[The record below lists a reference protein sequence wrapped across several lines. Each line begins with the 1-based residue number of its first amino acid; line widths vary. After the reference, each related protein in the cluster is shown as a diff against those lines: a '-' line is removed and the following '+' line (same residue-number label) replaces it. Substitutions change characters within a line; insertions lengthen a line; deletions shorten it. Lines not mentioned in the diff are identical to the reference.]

1 MVGGP
6 SPSYSPPSPLPSTNA
21 DLVAFCLCQ
30 NAGVTS
36 CVPLCAVLAFV
47 CLVFGCGLLLLLD
60 GFSLYNPDWPETPY
74 ELIENHLLL
83 PTEGWLKR
91 FMSRMFFKKLL
102 SLSSNFCIG
111 KGIRGLGE
119 VWA

>member
-1 MVGGP
+1 MVVRVWWGGHLPPTPTP
-6 SPSYSPPSPLPSTNA
+6 SSLSSTNA

-36 CVPLCAVLAFV
+36 CFPLCAVLAFV

-83 PTEGWLKR
+83 PPEGWLKR
-91 FMSRMFFKKLL
+91 LMSRMFFKKL
-102 SLSSNFCIG
+102 
-111 KGIRGLGE
+111 
-119 VWA
+119 